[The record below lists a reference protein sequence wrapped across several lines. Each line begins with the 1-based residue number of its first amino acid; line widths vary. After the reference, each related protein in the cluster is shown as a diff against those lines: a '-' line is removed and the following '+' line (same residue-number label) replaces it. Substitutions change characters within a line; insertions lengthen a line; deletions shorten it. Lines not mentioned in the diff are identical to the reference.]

1 MPSSRVSVC
10 YPQKGT
16 NMDLPFMNVD
26 LRTMYEET
34 MASIKARLPKCAN
47 ASVDISN
54 RIDEVINKV
63 TSLKNDSSKQM
74 KYIEDNLYW
83 LSKLNYQLKRLVA

>member
-1 MPSSRVSVC
+1 ME
-10 YPQKGT
+10 
-16 NMDLPFMNVD
+16 LPFMETD
-26 LRTMYEET
+26 LHTLYEET
-34 MASIKARLPKCAN
+34 MSSIRARLPKCVN

-54 RIDEVINKV
+54 RIDEVVNKV
-63 TSLKNDSSKQM
+63 KSLKYDSSKQM

>member
-1 MPSSRVSVC
+1 
-10 YPQKGT
+10 
-16 NMDLPFMNVD
+16 MDLPFMETD

-63 TSLKNDSSKQM
+63 KSLKDDSSKQV

-83 LSKLNYQLKRLVA
+83 LSKLNYRLKRLVA

>member
-1 MPSSRVSVC
+1 
-10 YPQKGT
+10 
-16 NMDLPFMNVD
+16 MDLPFIETD

-34 MASIKARLPKCAN
+34 MASIKAKLPKCIN

-54 RIDEVINKV
+54 RIDEVVNKV
-63 TSLKNDSSKQM
+63 KSLKNDSSKQM